1 MDRLRAVQTPRRPP
15 SRLDEHGI
23 RQVAPSWESLV
34 DRQIREA
41 MEAGKFDDL
50 PHRGAR
56 IPIEDDSAAGEWAM
70 AFRILRNAGVAPPWI
85 EADKE
90 ARSLLARRD
99 AILARAPGA
108 TPQRFARLR
117 RELEDAVI
125 EANAA
130 IARLNAEAPTD
141 RQHRVPLDLAG
152 ELSRLEAAC
161 RP

>member
-1 MDRLRAVQTPRRPP
+1 VDRLRAVQTPRRPP
-15 SRLDEHGI
+15 SRLDEHGN
-23 RQVAPSWESLV
+23 RHVAPSWESLV

-50 PHRGAR
+50 PYRGQR
-56 IPIEDDSAAGEWAM
+56 LPMEDESAAGEWAM

-90 ARSLLARRD
+90 ARALLARRD
-99 AILARAPGA
+99 AILAHAPDA
-108 TPQRFARLR
+108 TPYRFARLR
-117 RELEDAVI
+117 RELEEAVI

-130 IARLNAEAPTD
+130 IARLNAQAPSE

-152 ELSRLEAAC
+152 ELARLEAAR